1 MTPLQATLVEIALG
15 VNGRAVL
22 KDDADLR
29 RKFSEIGID
38 SLEVMSLMLAVME
51 RYKID
56 IPDAEVENL
65 ANLSQLAEFVERELS
80 NLGRKP

>member
-1 MTPLQATLVEIALG
+1 MTPLQASLVEIALG
-15 VNGRAVL
+15 VNSRAAL
-22 KDDADLR
+22 KDDADLQ
-29 RKFSEIGID
+29 RKFSDVGID

-65 ANLSQLAEFVERELS
+65 TTLALLAEFVERELAK
-80 NLGRKP
+80 LGRKP

>member
-22 KDDADLR
+22 KEDADLH
-29 RKFSEIGID
+29 RKFSDVGID

-56 IPDAEVENL
+56 IPDAEVDTLTNL
-65 ANLSQLAEFVERELS
+65 HQLAEFVERELGKR
-80 NLGRKP
+80 GRNP